1 MNVAIIGAGASGCF
15 CAIEIKRRSPESQV
29 TVFEAGPKPLAKLA
43 LTGGGRCNM
52 TNSFAAINSL
62 KDVYPRGHQV
72 MKHILK
78 SFGPED
84 CRKWFAALSIASFI
98 QEDQRVFPVCQ
109 DAKMVVRALE
119 RELRRLGV
127 TILCN
132 SKVHNIKISE
142 NDIWTLTVAD
152 KTFHFDKV
160 LVCSG
165 GGALRMLEGLK
176 LPIEPPVPSL
186 FTLKI
191 HNPSL
196 NGLTGISIPDAT
208 LGIPGTNFK
217 SSGALLLTDWGISG
231 PATLKITSYAARYLY
246 EKQYNSNIYIN
257 WCFNTQDNLKEWF
270 NCRRMQ
276 DAGKLI
282 SNTPPSELPERLWKH
297 ILKRTGLREDLRW
310 AEIGLKGL
318 NKLRETL
325 CADIYPVSGRA
336 RFKEEFVT
344 AGGISLSAI
353 DQATMESRQY
363 RGLFFAGEVLD
374 IDAITGGFNLQAAW
388 STAYTAATG
397 ILKA

>member
-1 MNVAIIGAGASGCF
+1 MNIAVIGAGAAGCF

-29 TVFEAGPKPLAKLA
+29 TVFEAGPKPLEKLA

-52 TNSFAAINSL
+52 TNSFVATNSL

-72 MKHILK
+72 MKHLLK

-84 CRKWFAALSIASFI
+84 CRKWFAALSIASFV

-109 DAKMVVRALE
+109 DAKMVVRTLE

-132 SKVHNIKISE
+132 SKVQNLKTSKTG
-142 NDIWTLTVAD
+142 IWTLSVAD
-152 KTFHFDKV
+152 KTFSFDKV
-160 LVCSG
+160 LVCPG
-165 GGALRMLEGLK
+165 GGAIRMLEGLD
-176 LPIEPPVPSL
+176 LPIEAPVPSL

-191 HNPSL
+191 HDESL
-196 NGLTGISIPDAT
+196 NSLTGISIPETT

-270 NCRRMQ
+270 SYRCLH

-282 SNTPPSELPERLWKH
+282 SNTPPSGLPERLWKH
-297 ILKRTGLREDLRW
+297 ILKRAGLRDDLRW

-325 CADIYPVSGRA
+325 CADTYPICGRA

-344 AGGISLSAI
+344 AGGVSLSAI
-353 DQATMESRQY
+353 DPATMESRQH

-388 STAYTAATG
+388 STAFTAAAG
-397 ILKA
+397 ILKD